1 MVTKLPKNIVGIGIG
16 IGNDKQL
23 ELNECMLAP
32 TQLLTCHSPTVV
44 RKIYKKNYLTGD
56 ESKESFVVFTEA
68 TETDVFT
75 LKTIIY
81 IKL

>member
-1 MVTKLPKNIVGIGIG
+1 MRESKREK
-16 IGNDKQL
+16 DK
-23 ELNECMLAP
+23 EKEIERDRERVIDRERAGE
-32 TQLLTCHSPTVV
+32 
-44 RKIYKKNYLTGD
+44 KDKKNYLTGD